1 MARCT
6 ILIPTWSAANTI
18 EATVASA
25 LRQTVA
31 DIEVLIVGDGVTPDS
46 RESIQRCV
54 AMDDRV
60 RFLDLPKGENRGE
73 RNRHVGVLEA
83 SSPVIAYLG
92 DDDLLLPRHVENLL
106 SLLDEVDFCQS
117 LNGFINAHDQLVLW
131 PTDLGDPRWLHWH
144 LAEPPRNRVSITG
157 TAHTVEAY
165 RRLERGWDVVS
176 TSPSHLAGLR

>member
-1 MARCT
+1 MLAVPGSSKRGHLMPRCT

-31 DIEVLIVGDGVTPDS
+31 DIEVLIVGDGVTPDA

-92 DDDLLLPRHVENLL
+92 DDDLLLPRHVEN
-106 SLLDEVDFCQS
+106 
-117 LNGFINAHDQLVLW
+117 
-131 PTDLGDPRWLHWH
+131 
-144 LAEPPRNRVSITG
+144 
-157 TAHTVEAY
+157 
-165 RRLERGWDVVS
+165 
-176 TSPSHLAGLR
+176 